1 MAKVDSIKV
10 EINVDTHEL
19 DEAIA
24 KAERLN
30 ALLERGKELRDK
42 EHLEDEAA
50 AKSKLINALLEIA
63 KELRGEEQH
72 EPVQND

>member
-10 EINVDTHEL
+10 EINVDTREL

-30 ALLERGKELRDK
+30 TLLERGKELRDE
-42 EHLEDEAA
+42 EHHEDEAT
-50 AKSKLINALLEIA
+50 AKEKLLNALLEIA